1 MGGSMTRIMAAVA
14 GFILAV
20 GLVVPLPAPPAAAA
34 GGTVVVNGFA
44 YPAAL
49 SEQARSCTDGGAPSY
64 DYLYDQGGSI
74 GSHATGFAITS
85 GAGGMVGVRTTITG
99 ATTLHSLW
107 VDAYQFGTGAQDGTD
122 GWVLLRYD
130 PADTN
135 LDDDYYWAWV
145 KLARPEAGWYF
156 VGDIADTEPAWSWW
170 NGATGEAAG
179 SGTLAELAGA
189 NFTDGTADATFYLGC
204 QDRDFLLDG
213 LTVGDSSGTTV
224 YDFEGA
230 RTRSYIS
237 AARSHH
243 SGDLTRD
250 ITRLS
255 LLYSQDHH
263 LLGDAEVLAD
273 TVFDTDYIDGTAR
286 LYARRYG
293 SSSFA
298 QVGTAQEFQ
307 DTGYAHFRIKPNR
320 QTSYQIRTAS
330 QWCCEASVSRT
341 LLVTVR
347 RRLLIHV
354 ADTTVRRWR
363 RIVVTGRVFPRD
375 GGVPV
380 TVQRLTSTG
389 WRSIASGRTDSD
401 GDYRLTPTARSIGK
415 WTLRVWAGSARGLV
429 ANASPRA
436 VVTIIRNPPPAV
448 TPVEYIN
455 PVPDEPH
462 LDDDLKLPPATHGRR
477 TAIRPADATPA
488 PPSAG
493 AQRAGDRH

>member
-14 GFILAV
+14 GFILTL

-34 GGTVVVNGFA
+34 GPIVVSGFA

-49 SEQARSCTDGGAPSY
+49 SEQARSCTDGDGPTY
-64 DYLYDQGGSI
+64 NYLYDQVGTV

-85 GAGGMVGVRTTITG
+85 GAGGMVGVRAKITG
-99 ATTLHSLW
+99 ARTLHSLW
-107 VDAYQFGTGAQDGTD
+107 LDAYQFGTGGADATD

-130 PADTN
+130 PTDTN
-135 LDDDYYWAWV
+135 LEDDYYWAWV
-145 KLARPEAGWYF
+145 ELAKPEEGWYF
-156 VGDIADTEPAWSWW
+156 IDDIADMEPVWTWW
-170 NGATGEAAG
+170 NGVSAEAAG
-179 SGTLAELAGA
+179 TGTLAELATA
-189 NFTDGTADATFYLGC
+189 ELTDGTADATFYLGC

-237 AARSHH
+237 AAATHH
-243 SGDLTRD
+243 AETLTRD

-255 LLYSQDHH
+255 LIYSQDHH
-263 LLGDAEVLAD
+263 LLGDAKVLSD
-273 TVFDTDYIDGTAR
+273 TVFDTEYIDGTAR
-286 LYARRYG
+286 LYAKRYG
-293 SSSFA
+293 SSSYVQIGSA
-298 QVGTAQEFQ
+298 QPFEDV
-307 DTGYAHFRIKPNR
+307 GYAHFAIRPNR
-320 QTSYQIRTAS
+320 QTYYQIRTAP
-330 QWCCEASVSRT
+330 QWCCEASTSKT

-354 ADTTVRRWR
+354 ADTSVRRWR
-363 RIVVTGRVFPRD
+363 KIVVTGRVFPRD

-401 GDYRLTPTARSIGK
+401 GDYRLTPTATSIGR
-415 WTLRVWAGSARGLV
+415 WTLRVWAGSARGLL

-436 VVTIIRNPPPAV
+436 VVSIIRNPPPAV

-462 LDDDLKLPPATHGRR
+462 LDDDLKLRAASDGQRVAT
-477 TAIRPADATPA
+477 RPTDATP
-488 PPSAG
+488 PPPRSG
-493 AQRAGDRH
+493 AQRAGERS